1 MNYLQ
6 RKKRAFM
13 SIVNS
18 IKGFIRTIT
27 ETPPITLYYCV
38 DDNSVINYQIY
49 GNSMQD
55 GEPSPD
61 NPIEIKFVGD
71 YDSET
76 GKYRIPVTAYP
87 NDFNVNDLDT
97 MIVDTYYCLP
107 FQLKPNTKYVLSLSY
122 NSCSEYIVMSF
133 GAGYGS
139 ASTKLW
145 ISHKTSESLCIKPEE
160 VREFTTTDNGLVYIC
175 TTYVADVEVA
185 KERITKAIKGLVIR
199 EYDTQPITTNIYLDE
214 PLRKV
219 RDYVDCIAEV
229 DGDKAILQNI
239 FEAEIIKPSRFT
251 SSNLYNKLTNVVRI
265 AYALGTPE
273 QKQYACMLSPVFK
286 YNGSYL
292 ADEETI
298 VHRNTSYTTYYVSL
312 LWERLGLTY
321 DGTNAYRTDDTTQTA
336 LTNREIHDIASTYI
350 DNLPAEYKKIYMVL
364 NIPKV
369 KKIQLPNL
377 PTFKG
382 NTTYVIGTTTQ
393 PSDMVVEYYSTV
405 KGD

>member
-13 SIVNS
+13 SIENAF
-18 IKGFIRTIT
+18 KGFVRTISGA
-27 ETPPITLYYCV
+27 PPITLEDCV
-38 DDNSVINYQIY
+38 DDKSTINYQIY

-76 GKYRIPVTAYP
+76 GKYRIPVTAFP
-87 NDFNVNDLDT
+87 NDFNINDLDT
-97 MIVDTYYCLP
+97 MVVDSYCCLP
-107 FQLKPNTKYVLSLSY
+107 FQLKPNTKYALSVSH

-139 ASTKLW
+139 SSAKLW
-145 ISHKTSESLCIKPEE
+145 ISHKTSESLCVMPGE
-160 VREFTTTDNGLVYIC
+160 VKSFTTTDNGLVYIC

-199 EYDTQPITTNIYLDE
+199 EYDTRPITTNIYLDE
-214 PLRKV
+214 PLRGV
-219 RDYVDCIAEV
+219 GGYVDCIAEV

-251 SSNLYNKLTNVVRI
+251 SSHLYRKLTNVVRI
-265 AYALGTPE
+265 AYALGSPT
-273 QKQYACMLSPVFK
+273 QKPYACMLSPVFK
-286 YNGSYL
+286 YNGSYS

-298 VHRNTSYTTYYVSL
+298 VHHNTSNTTYYVSL

-321 DGTNAYRTDDTTQTA
+321 DGTNTYRTDDTTQTA
-336 LTNREIHDIASTYI
+336 LTDREIHDIASTYI

-364 NIPKV
+364 NTPKATRL
-369 KKIQLPNL
+369 QPPEL